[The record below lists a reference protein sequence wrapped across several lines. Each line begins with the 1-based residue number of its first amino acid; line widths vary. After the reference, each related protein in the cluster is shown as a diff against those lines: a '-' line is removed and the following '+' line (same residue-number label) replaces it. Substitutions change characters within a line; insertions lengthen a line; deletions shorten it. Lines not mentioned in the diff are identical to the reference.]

1 MSFTRIMDASS
12 EFLLR
17 FAASGYLPARWFYHA
32 PANSFLKEKP
42 KPPEQI
48 EIVAHCWQYSHLFVF
63 QLQSLVNNPPT
74 QFKLV
79 FTGFYCKSDKQT
91 VELIEHYRQMQL
103 ANVEWN
109 FIALSKERLLRRAIG
124 RNKAAKATKADW
136 IWFTDCDVIFG
147 PDTFTS
153 LFEQLSEERSI
164 LVFPKKVNRTALL
177 CKDDAILKK
186 NREEAVDLN
195 VLATCKFKNHT
206 FEKATGAVQIVAGSI
221 ARKYGYCEGVNCY
234 QQPQERWVK
243 TYEDRAFRWILGTHG
258 KPLKIK
264 QVSIIRHEEKGRYK
278 KNTFGAKLRTAN
290 RRLKDRLFSR

>member
-1 MSFTRIMDASS
+1 MSLTRMVDASS

-32 PANSFLKEKP
+32 PPKSFLQTKP
-42 KPPEQI
+42 KPPEMV

-63 QLQSLVNNPPT
+63 QLQSLVNYPPT
-74 QFKLV
+74 EFKVV
-79 FTGFYCKSDKQT
+79 FTGFYCEDDRKT
-91 VELIEHYRQMQL
+91 VELIEHYRQMQI

-109 FIALSKERLLRRAIG
+109 FTPLSKEQLLRRAIG
-124 RNKAAKATKADW
+124 RNKAAKATQADW

-147 PDTFTS
+147 PDTFPS
-153 LFEQLSEERSI
+153 LFEQLSGERSI
-164 LVFPKKVNRTALL
+164 LVFPKKVSRTALL
-177 CKDDAILKK
+177 CKNDSILNKDCDDG
-186 NREEAVDLN
+186 VDLS
-195 VLATCKFKNHT
+195 VLETCKFKMHT
-206 FEKATGAVQIVAGSI
+206 FEKATGAVQIVAGDV
-221 ARKYGYCEGVNCY
+221 ARKYGYCEGVRCY

-264 QVSIIRHEEKGRYK
+264 EVSVIRHEEKGRYK

-290 RRLKDRLFSR
+290 RRMKDRLFSR